1 MTRIY
6 TKTGDSG
13 ESSIKNERLRKDA
26 LVFDVLGD
34 LDELNS
40 WIGFVRIEPAPALAP
55 AFPLL
60 ESVQRALIALSADV
74 AGHGP
79 FATDLVPRLE
89 AEIDR
94 LSSAAPFRI
103 HPPEGRLHVVRAV
116 CRRAERRLV
125 AFGASHPGLPFLN
138 RLSDYLYALAE
149 SVRDEN
155 RLPEQ
160 VKT

>member
-40 WIGFVRIEPAPALAP
+40 WIGFVRAEPAPALVP
-55 AFPLL
+55 ALPLL
-60 ESVQRALIALSADV
+60 ELVQRALIALSADV
-74 AGHGP
+74 AGYGGP

-94 LSSAAPFRI
+94 LTPPGEFAIR
-103 HPPEGRLHVVRAV
+103 PPEGRVHVVRAV
-116 CRRAERRLV
+116 CRRAERHLV
-125 AFGASHPGLPFLN
+125 AWNAGHPALPFLN
-138 RLSDYLYALAE
+138 RLSDYLYALAGLAP
-149 SVRDEN
+149 V
-155 RLPEQ
+155 L
-160 VKT
+160 